1 MRALRKP
8 RSRRVKVIAAIVA
21 ALVVL
26 AALAGV
32 LVFVKPSE
40 PDHAFRVEG
49 PVPNGGEGFSSAM
62 FQSVGVPMRAG
73 HEVSLV
79 VNGAVFDTV
88 VEEIGRAKKSVNV
101 VMYIWEKGVASDR
114 VVAAL
119 TARARAGVA
128 CRIVID
134 AFGSPD
140 FGRDV
145 TPALTA
151 AGCEVRVFRP
161 AKTEAKLAR
170 NHRKVVIVDGRVAI
184 TGGFGV
190 RDNWLGD
197 GVQAEGWRDTNVR
210 FVGPA
215 VVDAQQAFAENW
227 QEAGGA
233 LLPPDTF
240 PVAETSGPGP
250 ATAAF
255 VASTASPIVTK
266 AERLT
271 QLMIG
276 AAQKRVWIANAY
288 FVPSQAILDLLGKKA
303 AAGVDVRILAPG
315 AKSDS
320 KTSFGAQHAEYGTLQ
335 ERGVRVWEYVP
346 VMMHSKTMV
355 IDDALS
361 VVGSVNLDPLSL
373 GTLDEVALV
382 TEDRTVAATLAE
394 QFIAD
399 CKHAKE
405 LSR

>member
-1 MRALRKP
+1 MSVLGKP
-8 RSRRVKVIAAIVA
+8 RARRIKVVAAIAAVLVALAAIV
-21 ALVVL
+21 
-26 AALAGV
+26 GV
-32 LVFVKPSE
+32 LVFVQRSD
-40 PDHAFRVEG
+40 PDHAFRVEA
-49 PVPNGGEGFSSAM
+49 PVPPGGEAFSSAM

-73 HEVSLV
+73 HEVAII

-101 VMYIWEKGVASDR
+101 VMYIWEKGAASDR

-134 AFGSPD
+134 ALGSPD

-145 TPALTA
+145 TPGLTA
-151 AGCEVRVFRP
+151 AGCEVRMFRP

-197 GVQAEGWRDTNVR
+197 GVQGEGWRDTNAR

-215 VVDAQQAFAENW
+215 VTDAQQAFAENW

-240 PVAETSGPGP
+240 PVAETSGP
-250 ATAAF
+250 AAAAF

-288 FVPSQAILDLLGKKA
+288 FVPSQAILDLLAKKA

-315 AKSDS
+315 AKSDDS
-320 KTSFGAQHAEYGTLQ
+320 KTSFGAQHVEYGPLQ
-335 ERGVRVWEYVP
+335 KRGVRVWEYVP

-355 IDDALS
+355 IDDALA

-382 TEDRTVAATLAE
+382 TEDRTVAATLAD
-394 QFIAD
+394 QFTAD